1 METVNEE
8 NKKELI
14 EDLTKVTGKVNQTI
28 LWKNLNI
35 LAAKGINDEEACD
48 KTRVLFKE
56 FPMLFAQ
63 GYSCLNKRN
72 RRIISR
78 MLGYDTT
85 LIVVYNKD

>member
-1 METVNEE
+1 MENINEE
-8 NKKELI
+8 DKIELV

-28 LWKNLNI
+28 LWKCLNI
-35 LAAKGINDEEACD
+35 LAVKGIKDEEACD

-56 FPMLFAQ
+56 FPILFAQ

-78 MLGYDTT
+78 MLGYNTT

>member
-1 METVNEE
+1 MENINEE
-8 NKKELI
+8 DKIELV

-28 LWKNLNI
+28 LWKCLNI
-35 LAAKGINDEEACD
+35 LASKGINDEEACD

>member
-1 METVNEE
+1 MENINEE
-8 NKKELI
+8 DKIKLV

-28 LWKNLNI
+28 LWKCLNI
-35 LAAKGINDEEACD
+35 LAAKGIKDEEACD

-56 FPMLFAQ
+56 FPVLFAR

>member
-1 METVNEE
+1 MKNVNEE
-8 NKKELI
+8 NKKELV

-28 LWKNLNI
+28 LWKSLNI
-35 LAAKGINDEEACD
+35 LATKGVNDEEACD

-56 FPMLFAQ
+56 FPVLFPQ

>member
-1 METVNEE
+1 MENINEE
-8 NKKELI
+8 DKIELV

-28 LWKNLNI
+28 LWKCLNI
-35 LAAKGINDEEACD
+35 LASRGINNEKACD